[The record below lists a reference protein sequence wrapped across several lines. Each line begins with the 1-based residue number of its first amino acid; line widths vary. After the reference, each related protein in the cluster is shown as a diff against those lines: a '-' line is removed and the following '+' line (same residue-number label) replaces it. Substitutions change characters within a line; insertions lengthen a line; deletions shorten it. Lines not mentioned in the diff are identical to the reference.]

1 MGQPHEI
8 GQPQAV
14 LASPIGGGGEH
25 GQFAIG
31 GRSEGEIARGLGEVD
46 GLAFLL
52 ERTGLGGK
60 QMHQRSLQGRTVR
73 ARATMPARAVDMI
86 VSASN

>member
-14 LASPIGGGGEH
+14 LASPIGGGGKH

-31 GRSEGEIARGLGEVD
+31 RRGKGEIARGLGEVD
-46 GLAFLL
+46 ASPSCWRAPAWAARRCISG
-52 ERTGLGGK
+52 
-60 QMHQRSLQGRTVR
+60 RSRG
-73 ARATMPARAVDMI
+73 AP
-86 VSASN
+86 